1 MAGMGLLRTFWDM
14 IRPRLG
20 ERRTAFGR
28 MSAVAAV
35 TFFLTVILFIIGFI
49 LNLMG
54 VDLGVVD
61 LWLEGH
67 GKGIDSVA
75 TLAFRL
81 VAGLVLLVCVV
92 LIASGLFGK
101 RGGAGLGSDKSAG
114 GRSGRD
120 RPGRDRPGIGSLVL
134 LAIIGYFA
142 WIGMTGDL

>member
-1 MAGMGLLRTFWDM
+1 MGLLRTFWDM

-20 ERRTAFGR
+20 ERRTGLGR
-28 MSAVAAV
+28 MGALAGV

-49 LNLMG
+49 LNLLG

-81 VAGLVLLVCVV
+81 VAGFALLVCVV
-92 LIASGLFGK
+92 LIGSGLLGK
-101 RGGAGLGSDKSAG
+101 RGGDRRG
-114 GRSGRD
+114 GD
-120 RPGRDRPGIGSLVL
+120 RPGMGCMIL